1 MIAIA
6 SAFLAGLVFGLGLLL
21 SQMVNPAKV
30 LGFLDLFGAWDP
42 SLMLVMAAAIP
53 VAAVGFALA
62 RRRPHPVLMPSFHLS
77 SLTAIDGDLI
87 GGAAIFGIGWGL
99 VGFCPGPA
107 VVALGLGLPQAALFV
122 IAMLVGMG
130 LYEFV
135 QFLRGRP
142 SVSEA

>member
-6 SAFLAGLVFGLGLLL
+6 SAFLAGLVFGLGLML

-42 SLMLVMAAAIP
+42 SLMLVMATAIP
-53 VAAVGFALA
+53 VAAAGFALA
-62 RRRPHPVLMPSFHLS
+62 RRRPHPVLAPSFQRA
-77 SLTAIDGDLI
+77 SLTAIDGDLL
-87 GGAAIFGIGWGL
+87 GGAALFGIGWGL

-122 IAMLVGMG
+122 VAMLVGMA
-130 LYEFV
+130 LYELI
-135 QFLRGRP
+135 QILRTRP
-142 SVSEA
+142 STSEA